1 MEINVRDERKLVE
14 VWLTNAEKSD
24 SAVRERLKPLYTAY
38 KKKNYLV
45 AVYLSGGRD
54 VYRSTLDLLAYNK
67 KRVAELAV
75 RRERQT
81 PGRKGIARFQD
92 AE

>member
-24 SAVRERLKPLYTAY
+24 SAVRERLKLLYAAY

-54 VYRSTLDLLAYNK
+54 IYRSTLDLLVYNK

-75 RRERQT
+75 QREKQMPSKKRDC
-81 PGRKGIARFQD
+81 PVL
-92 AE
+92 EC